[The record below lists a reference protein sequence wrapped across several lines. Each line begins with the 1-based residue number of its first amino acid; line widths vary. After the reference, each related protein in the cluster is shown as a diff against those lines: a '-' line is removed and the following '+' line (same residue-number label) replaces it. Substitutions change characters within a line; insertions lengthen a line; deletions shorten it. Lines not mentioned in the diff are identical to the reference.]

1 MTTAEHLL
9 SSRLSECVSDILLLP
24 QNLVKG
30 KFLNF
35 VLINR
40 EKLLEKVKYSLSR
53 NYDGMTKLMTIV
65 KGRQENN
72 EKK

>member
-1 MTTAEHLL
+1 MLQ
-9 SSRLSECVSDILLLP
+9 IIM
-24 QNLVKG
+24 KG

-35 VLINR
+35 VLINT
-40 EKLLEKVKYSLSR
+40 EKLPESVKYSLSR
-53 NYDGMTKLMTIV
+53 NQDGMTKFMTIV